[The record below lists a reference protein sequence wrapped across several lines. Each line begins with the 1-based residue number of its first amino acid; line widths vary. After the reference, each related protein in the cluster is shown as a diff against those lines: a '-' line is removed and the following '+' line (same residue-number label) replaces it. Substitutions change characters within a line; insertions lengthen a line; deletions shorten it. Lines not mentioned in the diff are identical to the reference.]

1 MISLLAY
8 NPLAD
13 VKIGVYKHKTFAK
26 RAYLPFALNT
36 TDQSIIIDNN
46 DDSLNIL
53 SDKSLG
59 TTVHDPEKLQTYCSS
74 CEADMELPMKD
85 PELVFNDN
93 QPV

>member
-1 MISLLAY
+1 MDLLNILFRSARHDMISLLAY

-26 RAYLPFALNT
+26 RAYLPFAFNT

-53 SDKSLG
+53 ADKSLG
-59 TTVHDPEKLQTYCSS
+59 TTVHDRSRETANILFI
-74 CEADMELPMKD
+74 L
-85 PELVFNDN
+85 
-93 QPV
+93 